1 MSQLV
6 NFETK
11 TLRWVWLGKLSTN
24 VRCRREMFWL
34 KGCNANWSNWP
45 GLLWYLHFPL
55 PWEYGRGDPDS
66 SSPQNESA
74 CKSTQTL
81 LWSNIVKSKWLSL
94 FRLFSYEQI
103 WHVYIERERDTESE
117 SCFRSAF
124 AVFYRHI
131 LWCVFF
137 PVFPLPCAGRHLEG
151 SCAWGEGWHQPGL
164 QWHSSF
170 SAPQQPQ
177 MERFIVF
184 RSVWV
189 RIIQKQ
195 RKVCIFYRW

>member
-34 KGCNANWSNWP
+34 KGCNNANWSNWP

-55 PWEYGRGDPDS
+55 PWEYGRGDPDTS
-66 SSPQNESA
+66 SRQNDLA
-74 CKSTQTL
+74 YKSTQTL
-81 LWSNIVKSKWLSL
+81 LWSIVKSKWLSL
-94 FRLFSYEQI
+94 RLFSYEQI
-103 WHVYIERERDTESE
+103 WHVYIEREGYRVRKLLQVSFCGILQTHTVM
-117 SCFRSAF
+117 CF
-124 AVFYRHI
+124 
-131 LWCVFF
+131 FF
-137 PVFPLPCAGRHLEG
+137 PVFSLPCAGRHLEG

-184 RSVWV
+184 RSV
-189 RIIQKQ
+189 
-195 RKVCIFYRW
+195 

>member
-34 KGCNANWSNWP
+34 KGCNNANWSNWP

-55 PWEYGRGDPDS
+55 PWEYGRGDPDT
-66 SSPQNESA
+66 SSPQNDSA

-103 WHVYIERERDTESE
+103 WHVYIEREGYRVRELLQVSFCGILQTHTVM
-117 SCFRSAF
+117 CF
-124 AVFYRHI
+124 
-131 LWCVFF
+131 FF
-137 PVFPLPCAGRHLEG
+137 PCFFPPLCRKASWRLMRLGRRLA
-151 SCAWGEGWHQPGL
+151 STW
-164 QWHSSF
+164 
-170 SAPQQPQ
+170 AP
-177 MERFIVF
+177 VA
-184 RSVWV
+184 
-189 RIIQKQ
+189 
-195 RKVCIFYRW
+195 